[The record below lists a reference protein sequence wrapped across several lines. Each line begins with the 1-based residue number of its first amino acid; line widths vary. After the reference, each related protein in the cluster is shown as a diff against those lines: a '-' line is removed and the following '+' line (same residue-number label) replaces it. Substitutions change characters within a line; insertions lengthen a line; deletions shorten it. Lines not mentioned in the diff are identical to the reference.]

1 MSFTIDKQT
10 QEDLN
15 LLGKFKK
22 NSIINL
28 FNRTC
33 TRKGE
38 LLLERMFLLPL
49 TDPDEINKRSRI
61 IQYFQRLHTQFPV
74 PPALYGHVLSYLES
88 SPGSRLGIIA
98 GTISRKISFL
108 TIGDTRYEA
117 TCKGI
122 ASLMEV
128 LGIVEEFVMKI
139 DEPGSPY
146 REPIDEIK
154 SLYDKK
160 ISKLLKKTARS
171 RLSFFRTL
179 YYDSLFRYTYRRQL
193 DRLIQVM
200 SEIDLYISVSDVA
213 REKKL
218 SYATALPGE
227 HHATRIE
234 GLFHPSL
241 SSPVPNSVSIARD
254 RNVIFLTGAN
264 MAGKSTFM
272 KSYGIAVYLGH
283 MGFPVPAAEMT
294 FSVLEGMYTSI
305 NLPDNLSLGYSHFYA
320 EVLRVKQAAREVGS
334 SKDMLVI
341 FDELFKGTNVK
352 DAFDATVAVTRA
364 FGKWDNCQFIIS
376 THIVE
381 AGEML
386 RDNGN
391 MQFLYLPTRLEHNR
405 PVYTYKIEQGIS
417 GDRHGMRIIRNERI
431 VETIMNTAGM
441 ESFPTHKSV
450 KNREENNAK
459 TGPGDKQGIIQPRR

>member
-38 LLLERMFLLPL
+38 LLLERMFMLPL
-49 TDPDEINKRSRI
+49 TDPDEINKRSRLI
-61 IQYFQRLHTQFPV
+61 HYFQRLHTQFPV

-88 SPGSRLGIIA
+88 SSGSKLATIA

-108 TIGDTRYEA
+108 TVGDNGYE
-117 TCKGI
+117 TVCKGI
-122 ASLMEV
+122 LSLIEM
-128 LGIVEEFVMKI
+128 LGIVEKFVRKI
-139 DEPGSPY
+139 DERDSPY
-146 REPIDEIK
+146 REQIEEIK
-154 SLYDKK
+154 GLFDKK
-160 ISKLLKKTARS
+160 ISKQLQNPTRS

-193 DRLIQVM
+193 DRLIQVL

-213 REKKL
+213 REKGL
-218 SYATALPGE
+218 HYADAMPRE

-241 SSPVPNSVSIARD
+241 SSPVPNSVSIDRD

-272 KSYGIAVYLGH
+272 KSYGIAVYLAH
-283 MGFPVPAAEMT
+283 MGFPVPAARMT

-320 EVLRVKQAAREVGS
+320 EVLRVKQAAQEVGR

-386 RDNGN
+386 RDNTN
-391 MQFLYLPTRLEHNR
+391 MQFLYLPTRLDHNR
-405 PVYTYKIEQGIS
+405 PVYTYKIAPGIS
-417 GDRHGMRIIRNERI
+417 GDRHGMMIIQNERI
-431 VETIMNTAGM
+431 VETIINKAGM
-441 ESFPTHKSV
+441 EKLPEREDV
-450 KNREENNAK
+450 KDREESK
-459 TGPGDKQGIIQPRR
+459 D